1 MTKEEIHSSLNKMLE
16 NSKSKNFISHLV
28 RAYFPIKNIE
38 KVFERPKG
46 VFKCVITGAN
56 LMSINEV
63 LAGLQTEEIKSS
75 LLDSLKVVFDEN
87 NQVKLAN
94 NPYLKIVG
102 DKKLALT
109 GKDTTTFLSYE
120 GLSEFHDWAITKA
133 LTGDKH
139 INWLFG
145 NIRHKSLINIAENI
159 ENPLVKKKVDII
171 KKKSGFTKLTYSLN
185 DASDVLGKL
194 KLELEKNEK

>member
-1 MTKEEIHSSLNKMLE
+1 MTKAEIHSSLNKMLE
-16 NSKSKNFISHLV
+16 NPKSKNFISHLV

-56 LMSINEV
+56 LVSINEV
-63 LAGLQTEEIKSS
+63 LAGVQTEEFKSS

-87 NQVKLAN
+87 NQIKIAN

-120 GLSEFHDWAITKA
+120 GLSEFHDWVITKA

-139 INWLFG
+139 INWLLG

-159 ENPLVKKKVDII
+159 ENPLVKKKVDVI